1 MSGGRTLAASLGLA
15 AAIEA
20 AGCGYTLV
28 GKTSTLPPSVRVIH
42 FQTTRNNG
50 TLRVLAGDPGARILE
65 LPTDGSGRAA
75 VMLTL
80 GDTTGE
86 GTNRVRATALG
97 VAGEAEFCATGRAAP
112 VEKILMTMGDNQR
125 GAVGQPLST
134 PLEALV
140 VDRNGN
146 PIGGVDVTFSV
157 VLGDGNLD
165 GQSSVVRTSGADGLV
180 RAVLTLATE
189 PGINN
194 NVVHATFEGL
204 TGLPATFTSSG
215 LVPGDPAATGFFG
228 VVLDNAHTPIPG
240 ALITIPEGSLS
251 TTTDVGKATGAPRRA
266 RPSTTP

>member
-1 MSGGRTLAASLGLA
+1 VNDVVNGGREATVLVNGVPAPVASGSFMLIDYKLVPGPNR
-15 AAIEA
+15 IEA
-20 AGCGYTLV
+20 VATDAVGNVGSHAITVNFQAAVGLRLTMTSGNGQDGFVGQALAQPLVVTVKDDLGNPVAG
-28 GKTSTLPPSVRVIH
+28 RVIH

-165 GQSSVVRTSGADGLV
+165 GQS
-180 RAVLTLATE
+180 
-189 PGINN
+189 
-194 NVVHATFEGL
+194 
-204 TGLPATFTSSG
+204 
-215 LVPGDPAATGFFG
+215 
-228 VVLDNAHTPIPG
+228 
-240 ALITIPEGSLS
+240 
-251 TTTDVGKATGAPRRA
+251 
-266 RPSTTP
+266 